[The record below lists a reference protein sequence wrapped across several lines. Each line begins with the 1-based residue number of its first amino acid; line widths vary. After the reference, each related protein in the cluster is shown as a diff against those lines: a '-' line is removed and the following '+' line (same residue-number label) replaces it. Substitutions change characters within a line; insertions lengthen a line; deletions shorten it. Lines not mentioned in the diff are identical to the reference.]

1 MPDTMTA
8 RTVAVTLPVVPV
20 PPSSLSPNSRRRL
33 HWSAVA
39 RDTKQYRQDV
49 GWSLKSQADM
59 YREALERMSMPYV
72 LTVDVFWPLKRK
84 LPDNDALAS
93 MVKPA
98 VDALVD
104 IGILDDD
111 SPDEIG
117 AVMYRQRHVVPGGEV
132 GLTMT
137 FATPDEPGSRDE
149 RGAGR

>member
-1 MPDTMTA
+1 MTTEA
-8 RTVAVTLPVVPV
+8 RTVAVTLPMVQA
-20 PPSSLSPNSRRRL
+20 PPSSLSPNARRRL
-33 HWSAVA
+33 HWSAIA
-39 RDTKQYRQDV
+39 RDTKQYRHDV
-49 GWSLKSQADM
+49 GWSLKSQAVPI
-59 YREALERMSMPYV
+59 RAALEWMPMPYV
-72 LTVDVFWPLKRK
+72 LTVDVLWPLKRK

-111 SPDEIG
+111 SPDVIG
-117 AVMYRQRHVVPGGEV
+117 EVRYRQGHTGPGGEV

-149 RGAGR
+149 RGAER